1 MVYVSFLPPWTNF
14 IDRRESF
21 CCVNNQVNTLM
32 KIDKSEVFQHP
43 KPEVNWLKWT
53 RKSVWPSSAVTD
65 QIWDPGC
72 YVAPIGR
79 WAIMNGAY
87 PFHWPKI
94 SLAKV
99 FPLYSDT
106 WWWHLKSSRKNTL
119 VIMHDV
125 ISTYLLKNILFW
137 ECENKEAIFW
147 REENCVACF
156 LNVRENRLQNT
167 FEVLKTIRVPMYQSR
182 HYLDDFDKLE
192 LLLSKGQMS
201 DFTQDELRELVC

>member
-1 MVYVSFLPPWTNF
+1 
-14 IDRRESF
+14 
-21 CCVNNQVNTLM
+21 
-32 KIDKSEVFQHP
+32 
-43 KPEVNWLKWT
+43 
-53 RKSVWPSSAVTD
+53 
-65 QIWDPGC
+65 
-72 YVAPIGR
+72 
-79 WAIMNGAY
+79 
-87 PFHWPKI
+87 
-94 SLAKV
+94 
-99 FPLYSDT
+99 
-106 WWWHLKSSRKNTL
+106 
-119 VIMHDV
+119 MHDV